1 MDIGDSFQRT
11 TDKFF
16 DFLPNLLG
24 FLVVLLIGY
33 IIAKVVAGVVRKL
46 LEKLKVDQSLRDTS
60 SHRYVEAALPGA
72 SPSGAIARVVFWLIF
87 IFAITIAVGA
97 LGIPAAT
104 GFMSDVLAYL
114 PNVIVAILIF
124 IVAALLAGAVA
135 GAVGRFMGDTAT
147 GKVVAAVVPA
157 VIMTIAFFMI
167 LEQLQIAPEIVRI
180 AFTAIMFA
188 LALGLALAFGLG
200 GRDLAA
206 DVLRQARDKGSAA
219 ATQAR
224 SDSAA
229 GGSRMRAEYESGSS
243 AASPQHPAAGSHG
256 TDTLSQSTSTAGGR
270 SSYGGSTDSGTASGD
285 LSNRS
290 QRPTKGRPESTARDA
305 SLPKGSV
312 AGSPPPHAGVSAKPT
327 SGIDPQCGVSGATD
341 GVALPESL
349 GAPPPYGGPQSPL
362 LV

>member
-24 FLVVLLIGY
+24 FLIILLIGY
-33 IIAKVVAGVVRKL
+33 VIAKVVAGVVGKL
-46 LEKLKVDQSLRDTS
+46 LEKLNIDQHLRDSS

-72 SPSGAIARVVFWLIF
+72 SPAGVIARVVFWLIF
-87 IFAITIAVGA
+87 ILAITTAVAA

-104 GFMSDVLAYL
+104 GFMSDVVAYL

-135 GAVGRFMGDTAT
+135 GAVGRVMGDTAT
-147 GKVVAAVVPA
+147 GKVVSAVAPA

-200 GRDLAA
+200 GRELAA

-219 ATQAR
+219 STRAR
-224 SDSAA
+224 SDSAV
-229 GGSRMRAEYESGSS
+229 GGARMREEYESGSS
-243 AASPQHPAAGSHG
+243 TPSGQSYAAGARG
-256 TDTLSQSTSTAGGR
+256 DDALDLPTSCE
-270 SSYGGSTDSGTASGD
+270 
-285 LSNRS
+285 
-290 QRPTKGRPESTARDA
+290 GRPS
-305 SLPKGSV
+305 
-312 AGSPPPHAGVSAKPT
+312 
-327 SGIDPQCGVSGATD
+327 
-341 GVALPESL
+341 
-349 GAPPPYGGPQSPL
+349 
-362 LV
+362 